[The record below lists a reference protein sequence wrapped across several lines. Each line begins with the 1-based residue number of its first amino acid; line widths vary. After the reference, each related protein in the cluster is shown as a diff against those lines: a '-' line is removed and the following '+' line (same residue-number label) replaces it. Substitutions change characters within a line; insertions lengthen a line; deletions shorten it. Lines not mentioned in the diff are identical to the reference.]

1 MMSKIEK
8 LQGFAVITG
17 GTSGIGLELVKLAA
31 TDGCCILIAADRD
44 LQTGEDAARRA
55 GARTVEVLHADLS
68 TSEGLDKLMETI
80 GDRQVDILMANAAEG
95 QGGRWLDQ
103 SWSQIE
109 SIINANI
116 TYTAKLVH
124 IIAGRMRKVGGGRI
138 LVTGSIVGH
147 IPGTFN
153 LTYNSTKSFI
163 DYFCFG
169 LRDELQNTNVFIT
182 CLMPGATDTEFF
194 EHADMEDTL
203 VGQSGAKSDPAKVAS
218 DGYQAL
224 LAGEAHVVSGFMAK
238 IQNAFAGII
247 PDSMLAKMHRKMAQP
262 QN

>member
-1 MMSKIEK
+1 MSKIGK

-31 TDGCCILIAADRD
+31 ADGCSILIAADRD
-44 LQTGEDAARRA
+44 LQTGEDAARRV
-55 GARTVEVLHADLS
+55 GARSVEVLHADLS
-68 TSEGLDKLMETI
+68 TSEGLGKLMETI
-80 GDRQVDILMANAAEG
+80 GDRRVDILMANAAEG
-95 QGGRWLDQ
+95 QGGQWLDQ

-109 SIINANI
+109 TIINANV
-116 TYTAKLVH
+116 TYTAKLIH
-124 IIAGRMRKVGGGRI
+124 TIAGRMRNVGGGRI

-147 IPGTFN
+147 IPGPFN

-169 LRDELQNTNVFIT
+169 LHNELRDTNVVIT

-194 EHADMEDTL
+194 EHADMENTP
-203 VGQSGAKSDPAKVAS
+203 VGQSGAKADPAKVAS

-224 LAGEAHVVSGFMAK
+224 LAGKAHVVSGFMAK
-238 IQNAFAGII
+238 IQDAFAGVI
-247 PDSMLAKMHRKMAQP
+247 PDTILAKMHRKMAKP